1 MKSNRGVTA
10 SQVNYTFPEELGTP
24 ILQISEARKAKAYHK
39 IAPGMDHQSSLKEG
53 QSMEGA
59 LKGCQH
65 QIRGGRWTMPSQLHF
80 YMEPQTALAQ
90 GDGEGGMEV
99 QLLLCI
105 FALTAHHEPA
115 LQCSTAQYRL
125 STHITVLV
133 QVQD

>member
-1 MKSNRGVTA
+1 L
-10 SQVNYTFPEELGTP
+10 QVKYTFPEELGTP

-65 QIRGGRWTMPSQLHF
+65 QIRGGTWTMPSQLHF

-99 QLLLCI
+99 GLLLCI
-105 FALTAHHEPA
+105 FALECKVGSRCELRSAPA
-115 LQCSTAQYRL
+115 LTLQFGF
-125 STHITVLV
+125 TV
-133 QVQD
+133 